1 MNSKI
6 YVGIDSGAKGAVA
19 VIDEA
24 GEVLSV
30 YDMPTLEHLMT
41 HTTGLRSTED
51 NLYRV
56 AIESVHPLPGQSCT
70 ATFTYGQNFM
80 LAKLIGLCYNSK
92 PVMVS
97 PQKWKNHYGLKRIK
111 GESKTDY
118 KKRSVDKAREL
129 FPDMVSGLPYS
140 KDGRAEALLIAN
152 WLKES
157 DKTTDST

>member
-1 MNSKI
+1 MSSKI
-6 YVGIDSGAKGAVA
+6 YVGIDPGSKGAIA
-19 VIDEA
+19 VIDDDGDA
-24 GEVLSV
+24 LSV
-30 YDMPTLEHLMT
+30 YDMPTIEHLMT
-41 HTTGLRSTED
+41 HTTGLRSTEG
-51 NLYRV
+51 NRYRV

-129 FPDMVSGLPYS
+129 FPDMVPGLPYS
-140 KDGRAEALLIAN
+140 KDGRAEALLIAQ
-152 WLKES
+152 WLK
-157 DKTTDST
+157 DTDENG

>member
-1 MNSKI
+1 MSTDKKI
-6 YVGIDSGAKGAVA
+6 YMGIDPGSKGAVA
-19 VIDEA
+19 AI
-24 GEVLSV
+24 GEHGSIV
-30 YDMPTLEHLMT
+30 YDMPTLELLMEY
-41 HTTGLRSTED
+41 TTGLRANKGDS
-51 NLYRV
+51 YRV

-129 FPDMVSGLPYS
+129 FPDMACVLPYS
-140 KDGRAEALLIAN
+140 KDGRAEALLIAK
-152 WLKES
+152 WLK
-157 DKTTDST
+157 DTDNA

>member
-19 VIDEA
+19 VIDDCEA
-24 GEVLSV
+24 TV
-30 YDMPTLEHLMT
+30 YDMPTLEQLMDNT
-41 HTTGLRSTED
+41 IGLRANKGD
-51 NLYRV
+51 GYRV

-129 FPDMVSGLPYS
+129 FPDMVPGLPYS
-140 KDGRAEALLIAN
+140 KDGRAEALLIAK
-152 WLKES
+152 WLK
-157 DKTTDST
+157 DTDENG

>member
-1 MNSKI
+1 MSTDKI
-6 YVGIDSGAKGAVA
+6 YVGIDPGSKGAVA
-19 VIDEA
+19 VIDE
-24 GEVLSV
+24 ECNTV
-30 YDMPTLEHLMT
+30 YDMPTLEHLIAN
-41 HTTGLRSTED
+41 TTGLRA
-51 NLYRV
+51 NKGNRYRV

-80 LAKLIGLCYNSK
+80 LAKLIGLCYNNK

-129 FPDMVSGLPYS
+129 FPDMVPELPYS
-140 KDGRAEALLIAN
+140 KDGRAEALLIAK
-152 WLKES
+152 WLK
-157 DKTTDST
+157 DTDNV